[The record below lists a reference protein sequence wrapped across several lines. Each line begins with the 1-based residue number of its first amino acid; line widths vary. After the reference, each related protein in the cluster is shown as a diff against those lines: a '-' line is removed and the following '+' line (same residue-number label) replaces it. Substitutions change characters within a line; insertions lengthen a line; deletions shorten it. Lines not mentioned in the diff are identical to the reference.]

1 MKIKYILLIGIFITL
16 TSTAIAAPYQK
27 GWGTSVIDQKTGKS
41 GVKIGGRL
49 QAIAAV
55 DSETETQDFY
65 FRRMRV
71 NFSYN
76 PKPNHKI
83 VYDVRNDN
91 ANQGDRG
98 EETFNIGDAYWQID
112 FKKFKFKAF
121 RGKVDVSYSQT
132 SSSKNL
138 FTPERTFV
146 SEHASDFVVEN
157 RRANNVQING
167 NLGNLSYHVVLSD
180 GVNSNDLEDVAGNE
194 VEAVDGQKFTY
205 GGKLR
210 YYFFGDP
217 VKNPAQDTF
226 YGKHDTFSIGAA
238 FFANDK
244 IIVDNSTATGSQVSQ
259 FNMARNLTN
268 IELSFAKG
276 GLRILGEYF
285 AFSGDIIDLTAADK
299 EDILGDSN
307 GYYIQSE
314 YVFNKLAPFISYEVF
329 DKNLDSD
336 DAQLT
341 NTTVGI
347 NYYQDLEGER
357 YGIAYRLTENEDEL
371 NNGDDEE
378 FLYAYIMLNF

>member
-1 MKIKYILLIGIFITL
+1 MRHIHIVTLVACLSFITQ
-16 TSTAIAAPYQK
+16 TYAVPYQK
-27 GWGTSVIDQKTGKS
+27 GWGTKVIDQKTGKS

-91 ANQGDRG
+91 ANQEDRG

-112 FKKFKFKAF
+112 FKKFKVKLF

-157 RRANNVQING
+157 RRANNAQING

-180 GVNSNDLEDVAGNE
+180 GVNSNDLEDVAGLE
-194 VEAVDGQKFTY
+194 VNSVEGQKFTY

-226 YGKHDTFSIGAA
+226 YGKHDTFSLGAA

-244 IIVDNSTATGSQVSQ
+244 IIVDNSTASGSQVSL
-259 FNMARNLTN
+259 FNMARNMSAF
-268 IELSFAKG
+268 ELSYAKG

-285 AFSGDIIDLTAADK
+285 AFTGDIIDLTAATK
-299 EDILGDSN
+299 EDILGESN
-307 GYYIQSE
+307 GYYIQTE
-314 YVFNKLAPFISYEVF
+314 YVFNKLAPFVSYEVF
-329 DKNLDSD
+329 DKNLDAD

-341 NTTVGI
+341 NTTVGL
-347 NYYQDLEGER
+347 NYYEDLEAER
-357 YGIAYRLTENEDEL
+357 YGIAYRKTENEDGL
-371 NNGDDEE
+371 NSGDDEE

>member
-1 MKIKYILLIGIFITL
+1 MKHTHTALLVILLL
-16 TSTAIAAPYQK
+16 ASTIVHAVPYQK
-27 GWGTSVIDQKTGKS
+27 GWGTKVIDEKTGNA

-83 VYDVRNDN
+83 VYDVRNDG
-91 ANQGDRG
+91 ANQGDEG
-98 EETFNIGDAYWQID
+98 EQTFNIGDAYWQIT
-112 FKKFKFKAF
+112 KENYKLKLF
-121 RGKVDVSYSQT
+121 RAKVDVSYSQT

-146 SEHASDFVVEN
+146 SEHASDFVVHN
-157 RRANNVQING
+157 RRAANIQING
-167 NLGNLSYHVVLSD
+167 NIGNLAYHGVISD
-180 GVNSNDLEDVAGNE
+180 GVQSGDLEDVSGNE
-194 VEAVDGQKFTY
+194 ADGVSGQKFTY

-244 IIVDNSTATGSQVSQ
+244 IIVDNSSNAVSE
-259 FNMARNLTN
+259 FNMARTLSAF
-268 IELSFAKG
+268 ELSYSKG

-285 AFSGDIIDLTAADK
+285 AFTGDIVDLTAADK
-299 EDILGDSN
+299 EDILGESN
-307 GYYIQSE
+307 GYYIQTE
-314 YVFNKLAPFISYEVF
+314 YVFNKLAPFVSYEVF
-329 DKNLDSD
+329 DKNQESD

-341 NTTVGI
+341 NTTVGL
-347 NYYQDLEGER
+347 NYYEDLEGER
-357 YGIAYRLTENEDEL
+357 YGVAYRLTENEDDL
-371 NNGDDEE
+371 GGDEDE